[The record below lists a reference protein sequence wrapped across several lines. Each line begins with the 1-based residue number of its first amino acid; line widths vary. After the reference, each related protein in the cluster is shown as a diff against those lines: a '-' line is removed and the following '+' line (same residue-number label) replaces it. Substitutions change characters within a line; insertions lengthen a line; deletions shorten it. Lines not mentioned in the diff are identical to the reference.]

1 MTPQRIA
8 VFGATGT
15 VGSLLVDV
23 LMKQGHHVR
32 ALSRRAAAP
41 PGAEAVRFD
50 FAQPGQLGAVLEGM
64 DAAHVLMPA
73 DNLSVIEYLTPV
85 IRAAAERGVKVVFQ
99 SVMGVEANEADPYRQ
114 VELQL
119 ERSGLPYVILRP
131 NWFSDNFH
139 LMWSHDVRAGRLM
152 LPAGVGETSFIDAR
166 DIADAA
172 AVALTTNRF
181 DGRAFTL
188 TGPRALSFSEAAA
201 VVARV
206 TGRPL
211 EYVAISEGAF
221 IQRMCDA
228 GFDVPYAEMLA
239 ALCAA
244 VREQWTAA
252 TTDSVQVLTGHAAR
266 SFEQYAQ
273 ERLKL

>member
-1 MTPQRIA
+1 M
-8 VFGATGT
+8 
-15 VGSLLVDV
+15 GSLLVEILV
-23 LMKQGHHVR
+23 KQGHQVR
-32 ALSRRAAAP
+32 ALSRGATP
-41 PGAEAVRFD
+41 LPGAEAVRFD
-50 FAQPGQLGAVLEGM
+50 FAQPDQLGAVLEGV
-64 DAAHVLMPA
+64 DAAYVLMPA
-73 DNLSVIEYLTPV
+73 DNLSVTEYLTPV
-85 IRAAAERGVKVVFQ
+85 IRAAAVRRVKVVLQ
-99 SVMGVEANEADPYRQ
+99 SVMGVEANEEDPYRQ

-139 LMWSHDVRAGRLM
+139 LMWSHDVRVGRLM
-152 LPAGVGETSFIDAR
+152 LPAGAGETSFIDAR
-166 DIADAA
+166 DIAEAA
-172 AVALTTNRF
+172 AVALTSHRF
-181 DGRAFTL
+181 DRQAFTL

-201 VVARV
+201 VVSRV
-206 TGRPL
+206 TGQPL

-228 GFDVPYAEMLA
+228 GFDAPYAEMLA

-252 TTDSVQVLTGHAAR
+252 TTDGVQVLTGHAAR